1 MQMHIINNQMKIE
14 NILTDHTLII
24 DELERSIKLYNW
36 NSILSF
42 LPKGSYLVGGYIR
55 DIILGRLTK
64 EIDVDIGV
72 PVNAIEIGKKI
83 SDNIESKFIILD
95 KKREVVRIILNHIS
109 IDIANQTSSTIE
121 EDLSSRDFSINSI
134 AFLFDK
140 KSLFDPLNGLKDLE
154 ISLLRTHSENN
165 LLNDPLRILR
175 CFRFVSELNFKIDL
189 RLVDFIKKNKGN
201 LYLVAKERITYEI
214 QKIVNGANALD
225 AVLLIKKLN
234 IFDTENLF
242 EDSFFLDLEKINYGE
257 LAQEEKDKYLPSFF
271 IAQILDVVTLEKLKF
286 SKADIAKTKLLRK
299 WHLFLKNKN
308 IAQLDEFDRFK
319 LHQELEMF
327 LPSFIFYL
335 PQNLQLDWLHRWRD
349 TDDKLFHPANLVNG
363 AVIKKNLKIKDG
375 PILGELLQYLSKE
388 LAYKRL
394 NNFDEAIYKAK
405 RWIEQNAPKCD

>member
-1 MQMHIINNQMKIE
+1 MIN

-24 DELERSIKLYNW
+24 DELETSIKFHNLDL
-36 NSILSF
+36 ILGF

-55 DIILGRLTK
+55 DIILGRKTEKL
-64 EIDVDIGV
+64 DVDIVV
-72 PVNAIEIGKKI
+72 PLNAIEIGKKI
-83 SDNIESKFIILD
+83 ADNIGSKFIILD
-95 KKREVVRIILNHIS
+95 KKREVVRIILNNIY
-109 IDIANQTSSTIE
+109 IDIANQVSSSIE
-121 EDLSSRDFSINSI
+121 GDLCSRDFSINSI

-140 KSLFDPLNGLKDLE
+140 KCLFDPLNGLKDLE

-234 IFDTENLF
+234 IFDTENIF
-242 EDSFFLDLEKINYGE
+242 EDSFFLDLEKINYGA
-257 LAQEEKDKYLPSFF
+257 LDQEEKDKYLPLFF
-271 IAQILDVVTLEKLKF
+271 IAQILDVETLEKLKF
-286 SKADIAKTKLLRK
+286 SKSDIAKTKLLRK

-335 PQNLQLDWLHRWRD
+335 PKNLRIDWLNRWRD
-349 TDDKLFHPANLVNG
+349 KDDKLFHPSNLING
-363 AVIKKNLKIKDG
+363 DVIKKNLKIKDG
-375 PILGELLQYLSKE
+375 PILGKLIQYLSME
-388 LAYKRL
+388 LAYNRL

-405 RWIEQNAPKCD
+405 QWIEQNAPKCD